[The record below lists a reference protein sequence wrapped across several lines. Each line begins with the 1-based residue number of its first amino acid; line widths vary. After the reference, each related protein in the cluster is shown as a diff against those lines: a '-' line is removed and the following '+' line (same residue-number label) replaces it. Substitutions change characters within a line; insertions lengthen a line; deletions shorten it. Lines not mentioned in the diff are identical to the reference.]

1 MDIDGTFIDTSA
13 FYALMDRS
21 DQHHSTAADIWKRF
35 LEHNVPLLTSNYVV
49 VETMALVQNRLG
61 FDAASLWYRDILS
74 MINVLWIDGK
84 IHDLAYEFWLSLG
97 RRQLSFVDCTS
108 FAAMRQNRLEKVF
121 GFDRHFE
128 EQGFLIAH
136 NAE

>member
-1 MDIDGTFIDTSA
+1 MGIEGTFIDTSA

-21 DQHHSTAADIWKRF
+21 DQHHTPAAQIWKRF
-35 LEHNVPLLTSNYVV
+35 VEKNNPVLTSNYIV

-74 MINVLWIDGK
+74 MVRVIWIDSMT
-84 IHDLAYEFWLSLG
+84 HDFAYELWLSLG
-97 RRQLSFVDCTS
+97 RRQLSYVDCTS

-128 EQGFLIAH
+128 EQGFLIEQS
-136 NAE
+136 AE